1 MLFASGLQMCPQ
13 WSALDLG
20 RGLFSISALK
30 ACGILLRVRSTHLVG
45 EPMCLYTTLWDHSS
59 NLCCSPWLSGAY
71 VSGLWGWEF
80 SLPSL
85 PQASHDG
92 VYISGTSR
100 QMTDIYFRS
109 NRNFFKVFRIT
120 NPLVRGRESLS
131 SEFWAPAWYLGI
143 EQERREKRKRETPPH
158 YIWALALVFLVT
170 RQNSIRILSS
180 AGVHRVSGSFWV
192 QAEQYQKRKAM
203 MV

>member
-131 SEFWAPAWYLGI
+131 SVLGTCLIPGDWAGK
-143 EQERREKRKRETPPH
+143 KRKKKKRDPSSLH
-158 YIWALALVFLVT
+158 
-170 RQNSIRILSS
+170 LSS
-180 AGVHRVSGSFWV
+180 STRLSGYKTEF
-192 QAEQYQKRKAM
+192 Y
-203 MV
+203 